1 MLWEDLTFDLGQ
13 RNSSFGD
20 CTQEECKIECEPKCS
35 HLCEIFFSCADGGSG
50 DLVADFETQ
59 KLRELTQSLSA
70 VITVLESR
78 PLRISTGQKDIL
90 DCMHCFS
97 FKFLTNEVMEND
109 TIQDFFVNITKVEQ
123 TYLPEPDAEAHEEGL
138 IPQDEKTCQKE
149 ICRKIWEEKYIP
161 KDEVPG
167 YKEDCKSAAENYIKD
182 LEKKIKLRKL
192 CWETMFGQEMVKL
205 TVLDLIVLFI
215 SSIIG
220 DLFRFEFRKITCPNK
235 NLSHFRSLFVRIMNY
250 CWFWDLERSF
260 PGYPQFDVAENI
272 LHTVNNQ
279 G

>member
-1 MLWEDLTFDLGQ
+1 MLWEDLTFDMRSH
-13 RNSSFGD
+13 RNNSFGD

-35 HLCEIFFSCADGGSG
+35 HLCEIFFSCAAGGSG

-59 KLRELTQSLSA
+59 RLRELTGSLAS
-70 VITVLESR
+70 VITVLESK
-78 PLRISTGQKDIL
+78 PLKISSGQKDIL

-97 FKFLTNEVMEND
+97 FKFLTNNVSEND
-109 TIQDFFVNITKVEQ
+109 TVQDIFVNITKVEQ
-123 TYLPEPDAEAHEEGL
+123 TFLPEPEAEAHEDGL
-138 IPQDEKTCQKE
+138 IPQEEKTCQKE

-167 YKEDCKSAAENYIKD
+167 YKEDCKSAAKNYIED

-205 TVLDLIVLFI
+205 TVLDLIVLFL

-220 DLFRFEFRKITCPNK
+220 DLFRWIQPKQLNSRK
-235 NLSHFRSLFVRIMNY
+235 NLAFLGHYLS
-250 CWFWDLERSF
+250 
-260 PGYPQFDVAENI
+260 G
-272 LHTVNNQ
+272 
-279 G
+279 